1 MKFFCTPEKPLLQ
14 VLPIIQ
20 VSSVLKELP
29 VLSLIVLV
37 RAFSEKV
44 CPGHKVCPMSTDPVL
59 LISMYSKLQIVNKVF
74 LDSRLG
80 PTLSCLVAEKC

>member
-1 MKFFCTPEKPLLQ
+1 MCSQEKVLVLFLVSEDFFSSAGDGFSLISGFMNILCTPEKPLLQ

-44 CPGHKVCPMSTDPVL
+44 CPGLMTSSTTLCVL
-59 LISMYSKLQIVNKVF
+59 Y
-74 LDSRLG
+74 
-80 PTLSCLVAEKC
+80 